1 VPYPIICHT
10 DDARANFAFA
20 LAEIPIEQP
29 TKRDNHD
36 SRSFIRFA
44 LAAFA
49 AIDVRPSV
57 PESYKPWCVGN
68 PWVGTTCAR
77 MAILAARPENG

>member
-1 VPYPIICHT
+1 MICHT

-36 SRSFIRFA
+36 SCSFILFA
-44 LAAFA
+44 FAAFA
-49 AIDVRPSV
+49 AIDVRRGFPKAISRG
-57 PESYKPWCVGN
+57 CIGN

-77 MAILAARPENG
+77 MAILAPRFPSSHP